1 MFAFLRRTTGLV
13 PVITIAALL
22 FAACG
27 KSSSKSSS
35 TSSSTS
41 STGRVIPSLGATS
54 TYAILAGSAISCTTG
69 ATVGGDV
76 GLSPGSGSSITGFPP
91 CTQTDA
97 QHAADAAAAE
107 AQSDLTTAYNGLK
120 GLACG
125 TTISADLGGTTLAPG
140 VYCSGSG
147 INLTGALTLSGTG
160 TYVFQ
165 AGSALT
171 VATSGS
177 VVLANGAQAKNV
189 YWQVGSSATLGNGSA
204 MKGNVVALASIS
216 LGTTANLVG
225 RALARNGAVSLAG
238 TNTISLP

>member
-1 MFAFLRRTTGLV
+1 LV
-13 PVITIAALL
+13 PVITVAALL
-22 FAACG
+22 SAACG
-27 KSSSKSSS
+27 KASSKESI
-35 TSSSTS
+35 TS
-41 STGRVIPSLGATS
+41 STARVIPSLGATS

-91 CTQTDA
+91 WTQTDA
-97 QHAADAAAAE
+97 QHAADAAAAA
-107 AQSDLTTAYNGLK
+107 AQLDLTTAYNGLK

-125 TTISADLGGTTLAPG
+125 TTITADLGGTTLAPG

-147 INLTGALTLSGTG
+147 INVTGVVTLSGTG

-189 YWQVGSSATLGNGSA
+189 YWQVGSSATLGNGSV
-204 MKGNVVALASIS
+204 MKGNVVALTSVS

>member
-1 MFAFLRRTTGLV
+1 MNAFFRRTLRLISVV
-13 PVITIAALL
+13 PAAALL

-27 KSSSKSSS
+27 DSSA
-35 TSSSTS
+35 
-41 STGRVIPSLGATS
+41 GPDVPSLGTTS
-54 TYAILAGSAISCTTG
+54 TYAILAGTAISCVTG
-69 ATVGGDV
+69 ATVGGDI
-76 GLSPGSGSSITGFPP
+76 GLSPGAASSITGFPP
-91 CTQTDA
+91 CTRSGAT
-97 QHAADAAAAE
+97 HAADAAAAA
-107 AQSDLTTAYNGLK
+107 AQSDLTVAYNGLA

-125 TTISADLGGTTLAPG
+125 TTITADLGGTTLAPG

-147 INLTGALTLSGTG
+147 INVTGVLTLSGSG

-189 YWQVGSSATLGNGSA
+189 YWKVGSSATLGNGSA
-204 MKGNVVALASIS
+204 VKGNVVALTSVS

-238 TNTISLP
+238 TNTITLP

>member
-1 MFAFLRRTTGLV
+1 MLAFLRRTTRFVLV
-13 PVITIAALL
+13 IPVAALL
-22 FAACG
+22 AACG
-27 KSSSKSSS
+27 DSS
-35 TSSSTS
+35 
-41 STGRVIPSLGATS
+41 GPGPAVPSLGAAQ
-54 TYAILAGSAISCTTG
+54 TYGILAGSAISCVTG
-69 ATVGGDV
+69 ATVGGDI
-76 GLSPGSGSSITGFPP
+76 GLSPGGASSITGFPTP
-91 CTQTDA
+91 CTRTGA
-97 QHAADAAAAE
+97 THAADAAAAA
-107 AQSDLTTAYNGLK
+107 AQLDLTAAYDGLA

-147 INLTGALTLSGTG
+147 LNLTGALTLSGSG

-177 VVLANGAQAKNV
+177 VVLASGAQSKNV
-189 YWQVGSSATLGNGSA
+189 YWKVGSSATLGSGSA
-204 MKGNVVALASIS
+204 MKGNIVALTSIS

-238 TNTISLP
+238 TNTITLP

>member
-1 MFAFLRRTTGLV
+1 MLAFLSRITRLV
-13 PVITIAALL
+13 PVIPCATLL

-27 KSSSKSSS
+27 D
-35 TSSSTS
+35 S
-41 STGRVIPSLGATS
+41 STGPDVPSLGTTS
-54 TYAILAGSAISCTTG
+54 TYGILAGTAISCVTG
-69 ATVGGDV
+69 ATVGGDI
-76 GLSPGSGSSITGFPP
+76 GLSPGGASSITGFPTP
-91 CTQTDA
+91 CTRTGA
-97 QHAADAAAAE
+97 THAADAAAAA
-107 AQSDLTTAYNGLK
+107 AQLDLTTAYNGLK

-147 INLTGALTLSGTG
+147 INLTGALTLSGSG

-177 VVLANGAQAKNV
+177 VVLANGAQANNV
-189 YWQVGSSATLGNGSA
+189 YWQVGSSAALGSGSA
-204 MKGNVVALASIS
+204 MKGNIVALTSIT

-238 TNTISLP
+238 TNTITLP

>member
-1 MFAFLRRTTGLV
+1 MLAFFRHTTRIV
-13 PVITIAALL
+13 AVIPFAALL
-22 FAACG
+22 FAAC
-27 KSSSKSSS
+27 SD
-35 TSSSTS
+35 S
-41 STGRVIPSLGATS
+41 STGPSIPSLGTTS
-54 TYAILAGSAISCTTG
+54 TYGILAGTAISCVTG
-69 ATVGGDV
+69 ATVGGDI
-76 GLSPGSGSSITGFPP
+76 GLSPGGASSITGFPTP
-91 CTQTDA
+91 CTRSGAT
-97 QHAADAAAAE
+97 HAADAAAAA
-107 AQSDLTTAYNGLK
+107 AQLDLTVAYNGLA

-147 INLTGALTLSGTG
+147 INVTGVLTLSGSG

-177 VVLANGAQAKNV
+177 VVLANGAQAQNV
-189 YWQVGSSATLGNGSA
+189 YWKVGSSAALGNGSA
-204 MKGNVVALASIS
+204 VKGNVVALTSIS

-238 TNTISLP
+238 TNTITLP

>member
-1 MFAFLRRTTGLV
+1 MSAFFRHTRSSVLAI
-13 PVITIAALL
+13 PVAALL

-27 KSSSKSSS
+27 DD
-35 TSSSTS
+35 T
-41 STGRVIPSLGATS
+41 TGPSVPSLGTTS
-54 TYAILAGSAISCTTG
+54 TYGILAGSAISCVTG
-69 ATVGGDV
+69 ATVGGDL
-76 GLSPGSGSSITGFPP
+76 GLSPGTAGSITGFPP
-91 CTQTDA
+91 CTITGA
-97 QHAADAAAAE
+97 QHAGDAAAAA
-107 AQSDLTTAYNGLK
+107 AQLDLTAAYNGLA

-147 INLTGALTLSGTG
+147 INVTGALTLSGSG

-177 VVLANGAQAKNV
+177 VVLANGAEARNV
-189 YWQVGSSATLGNGSA
+189 YWKVGSSATLGNGSA
-204 MKGNVVALASIS
+204 MKGNVVALTSIS
-216 LGTTANLVG
+216 LGTTATLVG

-238 TNTISLP
+238 TNTITLP

>member
-1 MFAFLRRTTGLV
+1 MLAFLRRTPRLV
-13 PVITIAALL
+13 VVIPVAALL

-27 KSSSKSSS
+27 DS
-35 TSSSTS
+35 TDPGPS
-41 STGRVIPSLGATS
+41 VPSLGSAQ
-54 TYAILAGSAISCTTG
+54 TYAILAGSAISCVTG
-69 ATVGGDV
+69 ATVGGDI
-76 GLSPGSGSSITGFPP
+76 GLSPGGASSITGFPTP
-91 CTQTDA
+91 CTRTGA
-97 QHAADAAAAE
+97 THAADAAAAA
-107 AQSDLTTAYNGLK
+107 AQLDLTAAYDGLA

-177 VVLANGAQAKNV
+177 VVLASGAQAKNV
-189 YWQVGSSATLGNGSA
+189 YWKVGSSATLGSGSA
-204 MKGNVVALASIS
+204 MKGNIVALTSIS

-225 RALARNGAVSLAG
+225 RALARNAAVSLAG
-238 TNTISLP
+238 TNTITLP

>member
-1 MFAFLRRTTGLV
+1 MLAFLRRTTRLV
-13 PVITIAALL
+13 PVIPVAALL

-27 KSSSKSSS
+27 D
-35 TSSSTS
+35 
-41 STGRVIPSLGATS
+41 STGAGPAVPSLGSAQS
-54 TYAILAGSAISCTTG
+54 YGILAGSAISCVTG
-69 ATVGGDV
+69 ATIGGDM
-76 GLSPGSGSSITGFPP
+76 GLSPSGASSITGFPP
-91 CTQTDA
+91 CTITGA
-97 QHAADAAAAE
+97 QHAADPAAAA
-107 AQSDLTTAYNGLK
+107 AQLALTSAYNGLA

-147 INLTGALTLSGTG
+147 INLTGAVTLSGSG

-189 YWQVGSSATLGNGSA
+189 YWQVGSSATFGNGSA
-204 MKGNVVALASIS
+204 MKGNVVALTSIT

-225 RALARNGAVSLAG
+225 RALARNGAVSLGG
-238 TNTISLP
+238 TNTITLP